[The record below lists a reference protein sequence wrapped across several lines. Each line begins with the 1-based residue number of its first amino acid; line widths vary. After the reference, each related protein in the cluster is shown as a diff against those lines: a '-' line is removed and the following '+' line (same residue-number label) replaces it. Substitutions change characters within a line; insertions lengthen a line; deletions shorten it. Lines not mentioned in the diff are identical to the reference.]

1 MYNDIVALEWNI
13 KIKGASSKKWMIK
26 KMSGISEFIDTL
38 DCLYELGKI
47 EFDEEEEVLRYAVWI
62 WMW

>member
-1 MYNDIVALEWNI
+1 MNLNDMGLSQDEIL
-13 KIKGASSKKWMIK
+13 KKWLMIK

-47 EFDEEEEVLRYAVWI
+47 EFDEEEEVLRYAV
-62 WMW
+62 